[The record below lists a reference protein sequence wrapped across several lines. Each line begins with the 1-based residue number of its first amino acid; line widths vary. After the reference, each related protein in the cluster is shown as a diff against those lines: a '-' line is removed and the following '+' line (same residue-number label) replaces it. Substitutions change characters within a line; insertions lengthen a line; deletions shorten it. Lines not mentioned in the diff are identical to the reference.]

1 MENERKIFSDEANQQ
16 LKRHKVLIEKLC
28 RENDKL
34 KEDVKVA
41 LVSKPSGGT
50 SGLSSKTQS
59 SVLHFS
65 EEIKTIKDKLEE
77 EKVLHEKMDEDIK
90 NL

>member
-50 SGLSSKTQS
+50 SVLSSKT
-59 SVLHFS
+59 
-65 EEIKTIKDKLEE
+65 
-77 EKVLHEKMDEDIK
+77 
-90 NL
+90 